1 MELYDVMRST
11 PAVRE
16 FADDPL
22 PDEVLYRILDNARFA
37 PSGGNR
43 QGTRVVIVRDADSRS
58 VLAQLALPAA
68 RRYVAQSAHGES
80 PWNPLHPPG
89 VDAATIAATQVPEQM
104 SAPFRTAPVVLVF
117 CVDLEVV
124 AAVDQELDR
133 VAVTPGA
140 SVYPLVWNV
149 LLAARNEGY
158 GGVLTTM
165 AVAEEPRVK
174 QLLGIPDSF
183 AVAAVVPLGQPARRI
198 TKLRRR
204 PVAELAFR
212 ERFDGAAFGG

>member
-1 MELYDVMRST
+1 MDLYDVMRST

-16 FADDPL
+16 FTDDPL
-22 PDEVLYRILDNARFA
+22 PDEVLGRILDNARFA

-43 QGTRVVIVRDADSRS
+43 QGTRVVIVRDAGSRS
-58 VLAQLALPAA
+58 VLAELALPAA
-68 RRYVAQSAHGES
+68 RRYMAQREHGES
-80 PWNPLHPPG
+80 PWNPLHPPA
-89 VDAATIAATQVPEQM
+89 VDASTIAATQVPEQM
-104 SAPFRTAPVVLVF
+104 SAPFREAPVVLVF

-124 AAVDQELDR
+124 AAVDQDLDR

-174 QLLGIPDSF
+174 SLLGIPDSY
-183 AVAAVVPLGQPARRI
+183 AVAAVVPLGQPARHV

-204 PVAELAFR
+204 PVDEFAVR
-212 ERFDGAAFGG
+212 ERFDGAAFSA